1 MMKIFF
7 RTLLDEPFLGK
18 CVYHPKVAVWP
29 DGKLLMTYQ
38 EFLGSDYYGPVMAVE
53 SDDGG
58 FCWKNSRAIPGL
70 GVFEHDEGVIERH
83 CDTVPDYDPASK
95 RMVAIGHNAYS
106 KKDGFLDTMGYFNK
120 SERRGDL
127 KRRGAYCVLR
137 EDGSW
142 STRQLL
148 NPEPFADWN
157 SLCCGCTQKIIRE
170 NGEWLIPFGGLDNPA
185 KHIDGIVVVCKF
197 RFDGETFHFVEA
209 GDFITFN
216 VGRGLLE
223 PSLIEF
229 NGKIM
234 ITLRAE
240 DERAHFAISEDGLHF
255 GELETWRFDNGEPLV
270 TSTTQQHWL
279 IAGGKLHLVY
289 TRNCGWNEKVFRYR
303 APLFIA
309 EVNTDD
315 MTLLHDTERIVV
327 PFDGDPKNPKAV
339 AISGN
344 FHPCMLPDGDALVA
358 DASLKPYFERPEG
371 IASISRIAIRN
382 S

>member
-1 MMKIFF
+1 MEITF
-7 RTLLDEPFLGK
+7 RTLLDEPFWGK
-18 CVYHPKVAVWP
+18 CVYHPKMAAWP
-29 DGKLLMTYQ
+29 DGKLLMTFQ

-58 FCWKNSRAIPGL
+58 FRWKSCNAIPGL
-70 GVFEHDEGVIERH
+70 GVFERPDGVIERH

-120 SERRGDL
+120 SERRSDL
-127 KRRGAYCVLR
+127 QRRGAYCVLR

-142 STRQLL
+142 SPRQLL

-197 RFDGETFHFVEA
+197 RFDGETFRFVEA
-209 GDFITFN
+209 GDILSQP
-216 VGRGLLE
+216 VGRGLME
-223 PSLIEF
+223 PSLIDSD
-229 NGKIM
+229 GRILM
-234 ITLRAE
+234 TMRAE
-240 DERAHFAISEDGLHF
+240 DERAHFAISDDGLHF
-255 GELETWRFDNGEPLV
+255 GELGTWMFDDGEPLI

-279 IAGGKLHLVY
+279 VAGGKLHLVY
-289 TRNCGWNEKVFRYR
+289 TRNCGWNEKIFRYR

-309 EVNTDD
+309 EVSTDD
-315 MTLLHDTERIVV
+315 MTLRRDTERMVF
-327 PFDGDPKNPKAV
+327 PLDGDPERPESV
-339 AISGN
+339 ARSGN
-344 FHPCMLPDGDALVA
+344 FNVCMLQNGDALVTN
-358 DASLKPYFERPEG
+358 ASLRSYNERHEG
-371 IASISRIAIRN
+371 LAMISRIAAN
-382 S
+382 G